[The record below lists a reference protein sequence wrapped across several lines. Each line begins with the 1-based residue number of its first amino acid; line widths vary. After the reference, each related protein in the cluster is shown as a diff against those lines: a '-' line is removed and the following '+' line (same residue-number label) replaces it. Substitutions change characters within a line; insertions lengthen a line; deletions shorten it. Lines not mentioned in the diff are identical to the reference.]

1 MYRFDWFTSLSD
13 CALDFLNGVIW
24 LGRALA
30 FPGFFVFRIGDLS
43 MVKEK
48 KKTLHELAKEQ
59 TPENDLIV
67 AACVGGEIRELGEPA
82 DEAQTLSWVTLA
94 SPEGERIY
102 RRSVLFLAI
111 VAMQELYGAANAE
124 LIVRASLNGGLYC
137 DMEIPGGVTKG
148 AVSAIEV
155 QMRAIVAENR
165 AIGHRVMQ
173 KEDAVRLFKEA
184 RRIPK
189 ANLLQGIP
197 EKTVMLSTCG
207 DYCDDLYGVML
218 DRTGN
223 LGCFDLMP
231 VGNGVLLRTPRGGMG
246 LKLPKPTAQPKFS
259 QTLKESKDWAKIMH
273 CEYLPDLNRCIQFG
287 QTGNLIHVSEALH
300 EKKIAGIADRI
311 AAGIRKAR
319 LVMIAGPSSSGKT
332 SFAQRLKVQ
341 LRVNGLTPVS
351 ISMDDYFVNRVET
364 PLTPEGA
371 YDYESLHAL
380 NVDLFNRD
388 LVALMQGDE
397 VALPRYDFVTG
408 ERNDGA
414 GPRLSIEP
422 EQPIIVEGIH
432 GLNEELT
439 HAVPRDEKFKIYVSA
454 LTPLNVDM
462 HNRIPTTDARF
473 VRRLVRDYQF
483 RASSALKTLR
493 QWPDVRKG
501 EDQNIF
507 PYQEDADAVF
517 NSALI
522 YELAVLKKYAVPL
535 LSAVKPS
542 EDGYA
547 MAQRI
552 LRFLL
557 FFGSIDDESD
567 IPNNSILREFIGK
580 SCFFTSNGDLKD

>member
-1 MYRFDWFTSLSD
+1 MGMKKTL
-13 CALDFLNGVIW
+13 
-24 LGRALA
+24 RALA
-30 FPGFFVFRIGDLS
+30 EGHAR
-43 MVKEK
+43 
-48 KKTLHELAKEQ
+48 
-59 TPENDLIV
+59 ENDIIV
-67 AACVGGEIRELGEPA
+67 AAQIGGEIRSLGG
-82 DEAQTLSWVTLA
+82 EAGAGEKVSWVYLSSSA
-94 SPEGERIY
+94 GERIY

-111 VAMQELYGAANAE
+111 VAIRELYGATEAE
-124 LIVRASLNGGLYC
+124 MVVRASLNGGLYC
-137 DMEIPGGVTKG
+137 DLVLPGGVTDG
-148 AVSAIEV
+148 AVSAIET

-165 AIGHRVMQ
+165 VIGHRVVP
-173 KEDAVRLFKEA
+173 KEEAVRLFKEA

-189 ANLLQGIP
+189 ANLLTSLP
-197 EKTVMLSTCG
+197 ETEVTLCTCG
-207 DYCDDLYGVML
+207 EQCDDLYGVML
-218 DRTGN
+218 DRTGE
-223 LGCFDLMP
+223 LGHFDLMRA
-231 VGNGVLLRTPRGGMG
+231 GSGVLLRTPRGNRG
-246 LKLPKPTAQPKFS
+246 LQLSQPVAQPKFA
-259 QTLKESKDWAKIMH
+259 QTLKESKNWAKIMH

-287 QTGNLIHVSEALH
+287 QTGNLIRVSEALH
-300 EKKIAGIADRI
+300 EKKIAEIADRI
-311 AAGIRKAR
+311 AAGIKKAR

-332 SFAQRLKVQ
+332 SFAQRLMVQ

-371 YDYESLHAL
+371 YDYESLYAL
-380 NVDLFNRD
+380 NIELFNAH
-388 LVALMQGDE
+388 LVALMQGKE
-397 VALPRYDFVTG
+397 VTLPRYDFITG

-414 GPRLSIEP
+414 GPRLSIAP

-439 HAVPRDEKFKIYVSA
+439 RAVPRDEKFKVYISA
-454 LTPLNVDM
+454 LTPLNIDM

-483 RASSALKTLR
+483 RASSALKSLR

-501 EDQNIF
+501 EEKNIF

-535 LSAVKPS
+535 LSTVKPN

-547 MAQRI
+547 MAQSI

-580 SCFFTSNGDLKD
+580 SCFFTSSGDLKEQ

>member
-1 MYRFDWFTSLSD
+1 M
-13 CALDFLNGVIW
+13 GE
-24 LGRALA
+24 
-30 FPGFFVFRIGDLS
+30 
-43 MVKEK
+43 KEAT
-48 KKTLHELAKEQ
+48 KKTLRELSKGQAPK
-59 TPENDLIV
+59 NDLIV
-67 AACVGGEIRELGEPA
+67 AAQVGGEIRGL
-82 DEAQTLSWVTLA
+82 DETVGKEERPVWVKLS
-94 SPEGERIY
+94 SPSGERIY
-102 RRSVLFLAI
+102 RRSVLFLTI
-111 VAMQELYGAANAE
+111 VAIQELYGAADTE
-124 LIVRASLNGGLYC
+124 LIVRASLNGALYC
-137 DMEIPGGVTKG
+137 DLEIPGGVTDG
-148 AVSAIEV
+148 AISAIEV
-155 QMRAIVAENR
+155 QMRAIIAEDR
-165 AIGHRVMQ
+165 EIGHRVVP
-173 KEDAVRLFKEA
+173 KEEAVRRFKDA
-184 RRIPK
+184 RQIPK
-189 ANLLQGIP
+189 ANLLNGLP
-197 EKTVMLSTCG
+197 EEEIVLCTCG
-207 DYCDDLYGVML
+207 DHYDDLYGVML
-218 DRTGN
+218 DRTGE
-223 LGCFDLMP
+223 LGCFDLMRS
-231 VGNGVLLRTPRGGMG
+231 GNGILLRTPRGGMG
-246 LKLPKPTAQPKFS
+246 LALSKPVKQPKFT
-259 QTLKESKDWAKIMH
+259 QTLKESKQWAKILH

-287 QTGNLIHVSEALH
+287 KTGNLIRVSEALH
-300 EKKIAGIADRI
+300 EKKIAEIADRI
-311 AAGIRKAR
+311 AAGIKKAR

-341 LRVNGLTPVS
+341 LRVNGLEPVS
-351 ISMDDYFVNRVET
+351 ISMDDYFVNRAET

-380 NVDLFNRD
+380 NIELFNKD
-388 LVALMQGDE
+388 LVSLMQGKE
-397 VALPRYDFVTG
+397 VALPRYDFITG

-414 GPRLSIEP
+414 GPHLSIAP
-422 EQPIIVEGIH
+422 DQPIIVEGIH

-454 LTPLNVDM
+454 LTQLNIDM

-501 EDQNIF
+501 EDKNIF

-547 MAQRI
+547 IAQSI

-580 SCFFTSNGDLKD
+580 SCFFNSSGELKEQ

>member
-1 MYRFDWFTSLSD
+1 MGQQEAAKR
-13 CALDFLNGVIW
+13 
-24 LGRALA
+24 
-30 FPGFFVFRIGDLS
+30 
-43 MVKEK
+43 
-48 KKTLHELAKEQ
+48 TLRELAEGQ
-59 TPENDLIV
+59 AAENDMIV
-67 AACVGGEIRELGEPA
+67 AAQIGGEIRGLGETV
-82 DEAQTLSWVTLA
+82 DEGENPVWVNLS
-94 SPEGERIY
+94 SPTGERIY

-111 VAMQELYGAANAE
+111 VAMHELYGAADTE
-124 LIVRASLNGGLYC
+124 LMVRASLGGGLYC
-137 DMEIPGGVTKG
+137 DLEVPGGVTDG

-155 QMRAIVAENR
+155 QMRAIVAEDR
-165 AIGHRVMQ
+165 VIGHRVMP
-173 KEDAVRLFKEA
+173 KDEAVRLFKEA
-184 RRIPK
+184 RQIPK
-189 ANLLQGIP
+189 ANLLSSLP
-197 EKTVMLSTCG
+197 EEEVVLSTCG
-207 DYCDDLYGVML
+207 EHYDDLYGVML
-218 DRTGN
+218 DRTGA
-223 LGCFDLMP
+223 LGCFDMIRA
-231 VGNGVLLRTPRGGMG
+231 GSGVLLRTPRGGKG
-246 LKLPKPTAQPKFS
+246 LELSKPASQPKFA
-259 QTLKESKDWAKIMH
+259 QTLKESKQWAKVLH
-273 CEYLPDLNRCIQFG
+273 CEYLPDLNRCIQFR
-287 QTGNLIHVSEALH
+287 QTGNLIRVSEALH
-300 EKKIAGIADRI
+300 EKKIAEIADRI
-311 AAGIRKAR
+311 AAGVKKAR

-341 LRVNGLTPVS
+341 LRVNGLDPVS
-351 ISMDDYFVNRVET
+351 ISLDDYFVNRLET

-380 NVDLFNRD
+380 NIELFNKD
-388 LVALMQGDE
+388 LVALMQGKE

-414 GPRLSIEP
+414 GPRLSIAP

-432 GLNEELT
+432 GLNEALT

-454 LTPLNVDM
+454 LTQLNIDM

-501 EDQNIF
+501 EEQNIF
-507 PYQEDADAVF
+507 PFQEDADAVF

-535 LSAVKPS
+535 LLAVKPS

-547 MAQRI
+547 MAQSI
-552 LRFLL
+552 LRFLM

-580 SCFFTSNGDLKD
+580 SCFFTSSGDLKEE